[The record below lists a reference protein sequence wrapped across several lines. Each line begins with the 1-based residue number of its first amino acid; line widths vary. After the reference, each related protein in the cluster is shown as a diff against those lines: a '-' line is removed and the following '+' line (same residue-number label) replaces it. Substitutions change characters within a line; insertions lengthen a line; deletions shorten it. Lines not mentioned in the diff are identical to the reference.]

1 MRATMQTS
9 CSVHRAPGGRAVASA
24 RPAANA
30 LPAVR
35 QAAAAAA
42 AAALLL
48 TSTPAFAVP
57 PPLPK
62 DAASAALA
70 EQLRV
75 RRRSVSGQA
84 TALARSAYRPRCCAR
99 DATHTG
105 QTADQGDTC
114 AMAPLGG
121 AALRQGP
128 LSGAGLLLQT
138 AAGCLA
144 TPFLAS

>member
-9 CSVHRAPGGRAVASA
+9 CAVHRAPGGRAVASA

-48 TSTPAFAVP
+48 TSTPAFAAP

-70 EQLRV
+70 EQLEGMAR
-75 RRRSVSGQA
+75 A
-84 TALARSAYRPRCCAR
+84 TAEADSAVGRLAGSR
-99 DATHTG
+99 
-105 QTADQGDTC
+105 
-114 AMAPLGG
+114 
-121 AALRQGP
+121 AALLREAARIFADDEQVTKWTTKALEKITDP
-128 LSGAGLLLQT
+128 YVEQMFSGMLGNFGGDAL
-138 AAGCLA
+138 
-144 TPFLAS
+144 